1 MTISIRDATKDD
13 LQSILDIV
21 IQLAIF
27 EKEPDAID
35 IDVAYYIKNGFKKN
49 PLFKCFVA
57 EKENSIV
64 GIALIYYRFST
75 WKGKTIHI
83 EDLIVTKNFRNKG
96 VGNLLFERVINYAN
110 EMKVKRV
117 SWEVLDWNIN
127 AIDFY
132 KKKGAKLKED
142 WKIFHLSGKNLLA
155 KSKQ

>member
-1 MTISIRDATKDD
+1 MKISIREANENDMTEVFN
-13 LQSILDIV
+13 LVQE
-21 IQLAIF
+21 LAVF
-27 EKEPDAID
+27 EKEPDAIE
-35 IDVAYYIKNGFKKN
+35 IDVAYYIENGFKKT

-57 EKENSIV
+57 EIENSIV
-64 GIALIYYRFST
+64 GIALIYNRFST

-83 EDLIVTKNFRNKG
+83 EDLIVTKKFRNKG
-96 VGNLLFERVINYAN
+96 IGNLLFERVINYAN
-110 EMKVKRV
+110 ETKVKRV

-132 KKKGAKLKED
+132 KKKGAKLKDD

>member
-1 MTISIRDATKDD
+1 MNLMKILIRDAKENDMAKVFD
-13 LQSILDIV
+13 LVQE
-21 IQLAIF
+21 LAIF
-27 EKEPDAID
+27 EKEPDAIE

-96 VGNLLFERVINYAN
+96 IGNLLFERVINYAN

-132 KKKGAKLKED
+132 KKK
-142 WKIFHLSGKNLLA
+142 
-155 KSKQ
+155 

>member
-1 MTISIRDATKDD
+1 MK
-13 LQSILDIV
+13 IV
-21 IQLAIF
+21 IRKARKKDSRAIHNLIKELAIF
-27 EKEPDAID
+27 EKEPDAIE

-57 EKENSIV
+57 EKENLIV

-96 VGNLLFERVINYAN
+96 IGNLLFERVINYAN

-117 SWEVLDWNIN
+117 SWEVLDWNTN

-132 KKKGAKLKED
+132 KKKGAKLKDD

-155 KSKQ
+155 NSKQ

>member
-1 MTISIRDATKDD
+1 MKILIRDAKENDMAEVFD
-13 LQSILDIV
+13 LVQE
-21 IQLAIF
+21 LAIF
-27 EKEPDAID
+27 EKEPDAIE
-35 IDVAYYIKNGFKKN
+35 IDVAYYIKNGFKKIHF
-49 PLFKCFVA
+49 FKCFVA

-96 VGNLLFERVINYAN
+96 IGNLLFERVINYAN

-132 KKKGAKLKED
+132 KKREL
-142 WKIFHLSGKNLLA
+142 N
-155 KSKQ
+155 

>member
-1 MTISIRDATKDD
+1 MKILIRDAKENDMAKVFD
-13 LQSILDIV
+13 LVQE
-21 IQLAIF
+21 LAIF
-27 EKEPDAID
+27 EKEPDAIE

-57 EKENSIV
+57 EKENLIV

-96 VGNLLFERVINYAN
+96 IGNLLFERVINYAN

-117 SWEVLDWNIN
+117 SWEVLDSPL
-127 AIDFY
+127 D
-132 KKKGAKLKED
+132 
-142 WKIFHLSGKNLLA
+142 
-155 KSKQ
+155 

>member
-1 MTISIRDATKDD
+1 MKILIRDAKENDMTKVFD
-13 LQSILDIV
+13 LVQE
-21 IQLAIF
+21 LAIF
-27 EKEPDAID
+27 EKEPDAIE
-35 IDVAYYIKNGFKKN
+35 IDVAYYIKNGFKEN

-57 EKENSIV
+57 EKENLIV

-96 VGNLLFERVINYAN
+96 IGNLLFERVINYAN

-117 SWEVLDWNIN
+117 SWEVLDWNKN

-132 KKKGAKLKED
+132 KKREL
-142 WKIFHLSGKNLLA
+142 N
-155 KSKQ
+155 

>member
-1 MTISIRDATKDD
+1 MNLMKILIRDANENDMGKVFD
-13 LQSILDIV
+13 LVQE
-21 IQLAIF
+21 LAIF

-35 IDVAYYIKNGFKKN
+35 IDVAYYIKSGFKKN

-96 VGNLLFERVINYAN
+96 IGNLLFERVINYAN

-132 KKKGAKLKED
+132 KKKGAILKED

-155 KSKQ
+155 K

>member
-1 MTISIRDATKDD
+1 MKILIRDAKENDMAKVFD
-13 LQSILDIV
+13 LVQE
-21 IQLAIF
+21 LAIF
-27 EKEPDAID
+27 EKEPDAIE

-57 EKENSIV
+57 EKENLIV

-75 WKGKTIHI
+75 WKGRTIHI

-96 VGNLLFERVINYAN
+96 IGNLLFERVINYAN

-117 SWEVLDWNIN
+117 SWEVLDWNVN

-132 KKKGAKLKED
+132 KKKEL
-142 WKIFHLSGKNLLA
+142 N
-155 KSKQ
+155 

>member
-1 MTISIRDATKDD
+1 MKISIREANENDMTEVFN
-13 LQSILDIV
+13 LVQE
-21 IQLAIF
+21 LAVF
-27 EKEPDAID
+27 EKEPDAIE
-35 IDVAYYIKNGFKKN
+35 IDVSYYIENGLKKT

-57 EKENSIV
+57 EIENSIV
-64 GIALIYYRFST
+64 GIALVYYRFST

-83 EDLIVTKNFRNKG
+83 EDLIVTKKFRNKG
-96 VGNLLFERVINYAN
+96 IGNLLFERVINYAN
-110 EMKVKRV
+110 ETKVKRV